1 MNRIGLNRLR
11 TLAGL
16 LVAASPLLLSGV
28 PASAQTGSP
37 YGGNQ
42 GWTHSIHPPA
52 ASPQPAAS
60 SHPAPGGQDAWR
72 EFAVAAAAPNP
83 AHSVPPHHP
92 GSGSLW
98 SEGSLFNSPFDFEPV
113 NSFEVGDHIVI
124 FVRDNF
130 RSRENTRYKNE
141 TDSTVDV
148 GFGRFLW
155 HDFADDPFLDVD
167 FEAEEEYEGKSRG
180 DMTSVLTVEIQT
192 EVKKV
197 LPDGRLMIEGRTSRI
212 IGRDIKQVLITGIL
226 RPEDVNYATMSAE
239 GSRVL
244 DMQVK
249 WEGNGPGPN
258 VLKPGFIHRF
268 LDYFPL
274 F

>member
-1 MNRIGLNRLR
+1 MKCIESIRFSG
-11 TLAGL
+11 
-16 LVAASPLLLSGV
+16 LSGFLF
-28 PASAQTGSP
+28 AATLLFAGMQALAQTHSP
-37 YGGNQ
+37 YGGQQ
-42 GWTHSIHPPA
+42 GWTHSIHP
-52 ASPQPAAS
+52 AAS
-60 SHPAPGGQDAWR
+60 SQSPPSAGSYTAPGGQDAWR

-98 SEGSLFNSPFDFEPV
+98 SEASLFNSPFDFEPV

-155 HDFADDPFLDVD
+155 HDFTGDPFLDVD